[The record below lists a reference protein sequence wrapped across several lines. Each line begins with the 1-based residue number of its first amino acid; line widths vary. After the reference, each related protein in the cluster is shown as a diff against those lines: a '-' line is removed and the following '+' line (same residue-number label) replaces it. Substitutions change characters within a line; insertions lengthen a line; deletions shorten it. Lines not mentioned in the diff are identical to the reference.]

1 MPINWQEVKKA
12 VVEYKRKVTE
22 AKKRGYKTV
31 EFTEW
36 AKRHY
41 GKTI

>member
-12 VVEYKRKVTE
+12 IKEYKKRATE
-22 AKKRGYKTV
+22 AKKKGFQV
-31 EFTEW
+31 IGFIEW

-41 GKTI
+41 GKA